1 MPFRCFTD
9 FGKMN
14 FLTRIDYRIKLHL
27 ETEMKRLF
35 ESRKVLTS
43 RAALPM
49 PDVKIIFTKVHYIQ
63 YEQILLDKNSRQ
75 YLETM
80 VSQKYEEW
88 ELKKH

>member
-43 RAALPM
+43 KAALPM
-49 PDVKIIFTKVHYIQ
+49 PDANCIYQSALHSVRTDFA
-63 YEQILLDKNSRQ
+63 
-75 YLETM
+75 
-80 VSQKYEEW
+80 
-88 ELKKH
+88 